1 MVGRTVP
8 GLVLALWTS
17 GALAAPDTFTV
28 EARQISDWK
37 AVFATVESTSVVPA
51 RARLGGTVASLTV
64 DEGDSVAQGQVVALI
79 GDEKLVLRTRS
90 ADARIAGLVAQRD
103 QAESELARA
112 EALFERG
119 TIPRAKLDDAR
130 TALDVARNALAAEQ
144 AQRQV
149 LRQQRSEGQ
158 VLAPQ
163 AGRVLSVPVS
173 AGSVVMPG
181 EAVAMIAE
189 AQYVLRLR
197 LPERH
202 SRALAVGNEIH
213 LADSVERLGLI
224 VTVYPE
230 LSGGRVV
237 ADAEVEGLGGYFV
250 GERVLVRIATGRRA
264 AIVVPRAYV
273 VIRYGVDFV
282 QIQSAD
288 GSTAD
293 VPVQVGR
300 ATVLA
305 DMPDGIEILSGLR
318 DGDRLVAP

>member
-1 MVGRTVP
+1 MMGRAVT

-17 GALAAPDTFTV
+17 AVLAAPDTLIV
-28 EARQISDWK
+28 EARQVADWK

-51 RARLGGTVASLTV
+51 RARLGGTVASLAV
-64 DEGDSVAQGQVVALI
+64 DEGDSVAEGQTVAVI

-90 ADARIAGLVAQRD
+90 ADARIAGLVAKRD
-103 QAESELARA
+103 QAETELARA
-112 EALFERG
+112 AALFERG

-149 LRQQRSEGQ
+149 LTQQRSEGQ
-158 VLAPQ
+158 VLAPK

-173 AGSVVMPG
+173 AGSVVLPG
-181 EAVAMIAE
+181 EAIAMIAE

-202 SRALAVGNEIH
+202 ARALAVGNQIH
-213 LADSVERLGLI
+213 LADAVERLGLI
-224 VTVYPE
+224 VTIYPE

-250 GERVLVRIATGRRA
+250 GERVLVRIPTGSRQ
-264 AIVVPRAYV
+264 AIVVPQAYV
-273 VIRYGVDFV
+273 STRYGVDFV
-282 QIQSAD
+282 RLQGAD
-288 GSTAD
+288 DSPVD

-300 ATVLA
+300 AIALA
-305 DMPDGIEILSGLR
+305 DIPDGIEVLSGLR